1 VAASSG
7 AEGGVTAHAADI
19 EASDSARFALARTR
33 LMEAD
38 RARMAELDRL
48 IAATPPDPEDDMCRH
63 GHLLDG
69 VKADRGGRTKR
80 YCKTCH
86 REREAERHREKRKR
100 AKALVRGTAPEPRRV
115 D

>member
-1 VAASSG
+1 VTAYLADADAAASD
-7 AEGGVTAHAADI
+7 V
-19 EASDSARFALARTR
+19 ARFALARER
-33 LMEAD
+33 LAEAD
-38 RARMAELDRL
+38 RTRMAELDRL
-48 IAATPPDPEDDMCRH
+48 IAAMPPDPEDDMCRH

-100 AKALVRGTAPEPRRV
+100 AKAQRAGLAPAFEGA
-115 D
+115 